1 MSKMHKSG
9 LVLAGMALSFL
20 SASSNPASAQAASEF
35 YRDKTVTIVVGHEP
49 GTGFDIY
56 SRALIQFY
64 GKHIAGQPKVI
75 VQNMPGASGVSA
87 ANWVYNIAPKDG
99 TVLGTFSQ
107 NITVE
112 RLFGNTSAKYDAAAF
127 NWIGNM
133 EESAAACAFSPAAGI
148 KDFDDV
154 FKREIVIGAV
164 GATGPIGQSG
174 RALNNLFGTKLKII
188 YGYKGTASVKLAVQ
202 NDEVKGICGLPISTF
217 KAFWKDLLDNGGIKM
232 MLQMSSKPLT
242 EFAGLKHID
251 SYVKTDEQ
259 RQIVDLIFGTQV
271 LGRIYTAPP
280 GVSTDRVNAL
290 REGFMRTM
298 KDPEFITYAEK
309 AQIYLSPASGEE
321 VQALVKRFQEASPAI
336 VEKAMAAI
344 KPD

>member
-1 MSKMHKSG
+1 MRRMMT
-9 LVLAGMALSFL
+9 LNVMFAAALSTVGG
-20 SASSNPASAQAASEF
+20 AYAQGAADF

-56 SRALIQFY
+56 SRALMQFY

-75 VQNMPGASGVSA
+75 VQNMPGASGVTA
-87 ANWVYNIAPKDG
+87 ANWVYNNAAKDG

-112 RLFGNTSAKYDAAAF
+112 RLFGNTAAKYDAAAF

-148 KDFDDV
+148 KSFDDV
-154 FKREIVIGAV
+154 FNREVVIGAV

-174 RALNNLFGTKLKII
+174 RALNNLFGTKLKIV
-188 YGYKGTASVKLAVQ
+188 YGYKGSASVKLAVQ
-202 NDEVKGICGLPISTF
+202 NNEVQGICGLPISTF
-217 KAFWKDLLDNGGIKM
+217 RAFWKDLLDSGGLKM
-232 MLQMSSKPLT
+232 MLQLSAKPLP
-242 EFAGLKHID
+242 EFGDLTHI
-251 SYVKTDEQ
+251 SKYIRSEEQ
-259 RQIVDLIFGTQV
+259 RQIVELIFETQV

-280 GVSTDRVNAL
+280 GVPADRVAAL
-290 REGFMRTM
+290 RQGFMATM
-298 KDPEFITYAEK
+298 ADPEFIAYAQK
-309 AQIYLSPASGEE
+309 AQIFLSPASGEQ
-321 VQALVKRFQEASPAI
+321 VTAMVKRFQEAPADI
-336 VEKAMAAI
+336 VEKAKLAI

>member
-1 MSKMHKSG
+1 MRKFCSTG
-9 LVLAGMALSFL
+9 VGVALLAAW
-20 SASSNPASAQAASEF
+20 ASLANAQTPGE
-35 YRDKTVTIVVGHEP
+35 YYHDKTITIVVGHEP

-64 GKHIAGQPKVI
+64 GKHIVGQPKVI

-107 NITVE
+107 NIVVE
-112 RLFGNTSAKYDAAAF
+112 RLFGNTAAKYDAAAF

-148 KDFDDV
+148 SDFDDV

-217 KAFWKDLLDNGGIKM
+217 RAFWKDLLDNGGIKM

-251 SYVKTDEQ
+251 AYVKNDEQ

-280 GVSTDRVNAL
+280 GVPAERIAAL
-290 REGFMRTM
+290 REGFMKTM
-298 KDPEFITYAEK
+298 KDPEFIAYADK

-321 VQALVKRFQEASPAI
+321 VQALVRRFQEASPAI
-336 VEKAMAAI
+336 VEKAKAAI